1 MEPAPKS
8 APDIPAATAV
18 RQSVSRPIQSR
29 FIGIILRPDENVLLG
44 NSRTGAALLF
54 ELILGK
60 DLKFASRLDNRG
72 FAFLGEEIDPALCPD
87 RQGRASSSLDGTGK
101 SVLTSRSS

>member
-1 MEPAPKS
+1 MLLRYELTS
-8 APDIPAATAV
+8 
-18 RQSVSRPIQSR
+18 SVSFTRIVYRSILYLDIITDFAGKTNGMFVLKQTQDLPSNTVD
-29 FIGIILRPDENVLLG
+29 IILRPYEKVLLG

-72 FAFLGEEIDPALCPD
+72 FAFLGEEIYPAIRPD
-87 RQGRASSSLDGTGK
+87 W
-101 SVLTSRSS
+101 